1 MTMFNRLFA
10 SVGLLAALLTGCA
23 STPPVGGSAEQ
34 TARKPNI
41 VFILVD
47 DVGWGDVS
55 YHGSE
60 IQTPNIDALAASGVK
75 LERSYVFPIC
85 SPTRAALLTGR
96 NPLSYGLDGP
106 LSPRETLPL
115 DVTLLPQRLKQSGYQ
130 TWMVGKWHLGLK
142 QKAALPNARGFDHFY
157 GFLGG
162 YVDYYTHVFDG
173 GLDWQRNGKSVRESG
188 HATELLT
195 EEAISLVAKRD
206 HENPF
211 FLYLAYNAG
220 HTPLQYVPNA
230 SRSYE
235 EIPDKRRRVYA
246 QMMTDLDTQVG
257 RLVAELDRQKLLSN
271 TIIVFVSDN
280 GGAANLGSSN
290 GNLRGGKSQSYE
302 GGLRTPALISWRGI
316 LPPGQTLDQPLFVQ
330 DWTPTLM
337 EAAGI
342 ASAANEMDGRSIW
355 QTIRDS
361 RQAPTAKPVVLG
373 SPNSR
378 AVYLWPMKLVQINVG
393 KDNASFELY
402 DVRNDPREER
412 NIASLHPATVL
423 KLARYLPPYAG
434 LRSLSVRE
442 RRLEELFSDENGNP
456 RYDLRLPE
464 TRAPWA
470 ESAAAD

>member
-1 MTMFNRLFA
+1 MIIFNRLFVILA
-10 SVGLLAALLTGCA
+10 LFATLLSGCA
-23 STPPVGGSAEQ
+23 FTPPAEPLAEQ
-34 TARKPNI
+34 GVRRPNI
-41 VFILVD
+41 VLILVD

-96 NPLSYGLDGP
+96 NPLAYGLDGP

-115 DVTLLPQRLKQSGYQ
+115 DVTLLPQRLKQAGYQ

-162 YVDYYTHVFDG
+162 YIDYYTHVFDG
-173 GLDWQRNGKSVRESG
+173 GLDWQRNGSSVRQSG

-206 HENPF
+206 RDKPF

-230 SRSYE
+230 SRSYDE
-235 EIPDKRRRVYA
+235 VPDKRRRVYS
-246 QMMTDLDTQVG
+246 QMMTDLDAHVG
-257 RLVAELDRQKLLSN
+257 KVVAELDRQKLLSS
-271 TIIVFVSDN
+271 TIIVFLSDN

-290 GNLRGGKSQSYE
+290 GDLRGGKSQSYE
-302 GGLRTPALISWRGI
+302 GGLRTPALISWRGT
-316 LPPGQTLDQPLFVQ
+316 LGSGRTLDQPLFVQ

-337 EAAGI
+337 DAAGI
-342 ASAANEMDGRSIW
+342 AGFASGMDGRSIW
-355 QTIRDS
+355 ASIRDNKQS
-361 RQAPTAKPVVLG
+361 PVGKPVVLG

-378 AVYLWPMKLVQINVG
+378 AVYLWPIKLVQINVG
-393 KDNASFELY
+393 TDNASFELY
-402 DVRNDPREER
+402 DVQNDPREER
-412 NIASLHPATVL
+412 NIAALHPETVL
-423 KLARYLPPYAG
+423 ELARYLSPFAG
-434 LRSLSVRE
+434 VRSLSVRE
-442 RRLEELFSDENGNP
+442 RRLEELFSDESGNP

>member
-1 MTMFNRLFA
+1 MTIFNRLFA
-10 SVGLLAALLTGCA
+10 SIGLMATLLTGCA
-23 STPPVGGSAEQ
+23 LTPPADRSTVQGVRQ
-34 TARKPNI
+34 PNI

-47 DVGWGDVS
+47 DLGWGDVS

-60 IQTPNIDALAASGVK
+60 IQTPNIDALAASGIK

-85 SPTRAALLTGR
+85 SPTRAALLSGR
-96 NPLSYGLDGP
+96 NPLAFGLDGP

-162 YVDYYTHVFDG
+162 YIDYYTHVFDG
-173 GLDWQRNGKSVRESG
+173 GLDWQRNGASVREPG
-188 HATELLT
+188 HATQLLT

-206 HENPF
+206 YEKPF

-220 HTPLQYVPNA
+220 HTPLQYVPNTT
-230 SRSYE
+230 RSYDQ
-235 EIPDKRRRVYA
+235 ITNKRRRVYA
-246 QMMTDLDTQVG
+246 QMMTDLDTNVG
-257 RLVAELDRQKLLSN
+257 KLVAALDRQKLMSN
-271 TIIVFVSDN
+271 TIIVLVSDN

-302 GGLRTPALISWRGI
+302 GGLRTPALISWRGT
-316 LPPGQTLDQPLFVQ
+316 LRPGQTLDQPLFAQ

-342 ASAANEMDGRSIW
+342 AGFANGMDGRSIW
-355 QTIRDS
+355 PSIRHNK
-361 RQAPTAKPVVLG
+361 QAPVGKPVVLG

-378 AVYLWPMKLVQINVG
+378 AVYLWPMKLVQINVD

-412 NIASLHPATVL
+412 DIATLHPETVL
-423 KLARYLPPYAG
+423 ELARHLAPYVG
-434 LRSLSVRE
+434 IRSLSVRE
-442 RRLEELFSDENGNP
+442 RRLEEMFSDENGNP
-456 RYDLRLPE
+456 RFDLRLPE
-464 TRAPWA
+464 TRAAWA
-470 ESAAAD
+470 ESATAE

>member
-1 MTMFNRLFA
+1 MTKINRLFA
-10 SVGLLAALLTGCA
+10 PLGLFAALLTACA
-23 STPPVGGSAEQ
+23 LVPPAERSVEQ
-34 TARKPNI
+34 GALRPNI

-47 DVGWGDVS
+47 DVGWGDVG

-96 NPLSYGLDGP
+96 NPLAYGLDGP

-115 DVTLLPQRLKQSGYQ
+115 DVTLLPERLKQSGYQ

-173 GLDWQRNGKSVRESG
+173 GLDWQRNGSSVRETG

-195 EEAISLVAKRD
+195 EEAISLVERRD
-206 HENPF
+206 RQKPF

-230 SRSYE
+230 PRGYD

-246 QMMTDLDTQVG
+246 QMMTDLDTHVG
-257 RLVAELDRQKLLSN
+257 KVVAELERQKLLTN
-271 TIIVFVSDN
+271 TIIVMVSDN

-302 GGLRTPALISWRGI
+302 GGLRTPALISWRGT
-316 LPPGQTLDQPLFVQ
+316 LRPGRTLDQPLFVQ

-337 EAAGI
+337 EAAGMDS
-342 ASAANEMDGRSIW
+342 SADGMDGRSIW
-355 QTIRDS
+355 TSILDN
-361 RQAPTAKPVVLG
+361 RQAPVEKPVVFG

-378 AVYLWPMKLVQINVG
+378 AVYHWPMKLVQINVG

-402 DVRNDPREER
+402 DVRKDPREER
-412 NIASLHPATVL
+412 NIAALHPEKVL
-423 KLARYLPPYAG
+423 ELARYLSPYVG
-434 LRSLSVRE
+434 IRSLSVRE
-442 RRLEELFSDENGNP
+442 RRLEELFSDEYGNP
-456 RYDLRLPE
+456 RFDLRLPE

-470 ESAAAD
+470 DSAAAE